1 MMNDGSTVY
10 SYKTRLGNFYINS
23 DDNAETWHLSNNWK
37 KFENRSG
44 HTEITVAASIKMYQ
58 IMMHMGY
65 KRISIS
71 PLYSTS
77 FVGGSGIP
85 QDLPH
90 LHGEYRVK

>member
-1 MMNDGSTVY
+1 MMDQQCIHIKQDWVIFILIVMIMLKPG
-10 SYKTRLGNFYINS
+10 ICQ
-23 DDNAETWHLSNNWK
+23 
-37 KFENRSG
+37 
-44 HTEITVAASIKMYQ
+44 ITGKSLKIEADIQKLQLQQALKMYR

-71 PLYSTS
+71 PHYSTS